1 MYRAN
6 IYGGRRGI
14 GIHAMS
20 GIDLALWDI
29 KGKALG
35 LPVWKLLG
43 GGFTKSL
50 RAYASSLFGATPAE
64 TGQRARRFADQ
75 GFTAVKFG
83 WDPMGQDAETDVALV
98 REARAGLG
106 PDLDLMIDAGLVY
119 DAKTAIQRARAFEP
133 YNPFWFEEPL
143 LPDDY
148 EGYAKLA
155 AATSLRIA
163 AGEEESERK
172 SFLQLMDVGK
182 IDVVQVDLT
191 RCGGFTEAIKI
202 AALAADRGLPVVNH
216 GFTTYLNV
224 AAALHFLASIPNTLG
239 LLEFVVEE
247 GTTLRQSITEPIRAE
262 AGRVA
267 VPDAPGLGIELNAAG
282 IEKFRDRLEPS
293 ACRPRDAVTRIAPCR
308 SPARSSRLY
317 GPAAAPDRGRL
328 FPRDLPLGRCDPGRG
343 PARGIPDRDRPFVR
357 HRDLLPADVR
367 HVLRDAP
374 AADRGSVSPL
384 PGRSGADAPARPGR
398 QRVGDRHRRRRL
410 GRSAAAGPCTAGSL
424 ARLSAGA
431 GCRVR
436 APGRHDGAGVRLCRL
451 RAGSKVRADGTIPRM
466 GGHDPGANPAA
477 MRPGCAGQISGCILQ
492 SLNHD
497 PVPSVGEPGRGW
509 RIDSACGLCHPV
521 PGPGR
526 AVASAPARGPQRPT
540 AQRSHP
546 GPLDRSGRWGA
557 RSPKSSGGL
566 QHGR

>member
-1 MYRAN
+1 MKTQCDSGQDALIVKVTTDAGIVGYGEVDSNPMAAKGCIEGPFSHTTATGLAQVLIGEDPFRTEYLWHKMYRAN

-35 LPVWKLLG
+35 LPIWKLLG

-50 RAYASSLFGATPAE
+50 RAYASSLFGETPAE
-64 TGQRARRFADQ
+64 TGRRARRFADQ

-148 EGYAKLA
+148 LGYAKLA
-155 AATSLRIA
+155 AASPLRIA

-172 SFLQLMDVGK
+172 SFQQLMDVGQ

-202 AALAADRGLPVVNH
+202 AAMAADRGIPVVNH

-247 GTTLRQSITEPIRAE
+247 GTTLRQSITEVIRAE
-262 AGRVA
+262 SGRVA
-267 VPDAPGLGIELNAAG
+267 VPDAPGLGIELNAGGDREVPRGVNAG
-282 IEKFRDRLEPS
+282 SGRPFQRIQDAPMPNASQIIEALGLQP
-293 ACRPRDAVTRIAPCR
+293 
-308 SPARSSRLY
+308 
-317 GPAAAPDRGRL
+317 APDRGRL
-328 FPRDLPLGRCDPGRG
+328 LPRDLSVGRLDPGRRAAGRATG
-343 PARGIPDRDRPFVR
+343 PRP
-357 HRDLLPADVR
+357 A
-367 HVLRDAP
+367 
-374 AADRGSVSPL
+374 
-384 PGRSGADAPARPGR
+384 
-398 QRVGDRHRRRRL
+398 
-410 GRSAAAGPCTAGSL
+410 GRSA
-424 ARLSAGA
+424 R
-431 GCRVR
+431 
-436 APGRHDGAGVRLCRL
+436 
-451 RAGSKVRADGTIPRM
+451 
-466 GGHDPGANPAA
+466 
-477 MRPGCAGQISGCILQ
+477 
-492 SLNHD
+492 
-497 PVPSVGEPGRGW
+497 
-509 RIDSACGLCHPV
+509 
-521 PGPGR
+521 
-526 AVASAPARGPQRPT
+526 
-540 AQRSHP
+540 RSTTC
-546 GPLDRSGRWGA
+546 
-557 RSPKSSGGL
+557 
-566 QHGR
+566 